1 MQKVLYLLLAW
12 ACSNYACAQFA
23 ETEYNA
29 GDSNKVSY
37 LDEVVVAANRI
48 PETRRTVAQQVKI
61 ISPFVIRNF
70 NAQTAADL
78 LQNTGVVAMQKS
90 QQGGGSP
97 ILRGFEASRVLLIVD
112 GVRMNNLIYRSGHLQ
127 NVITVDNNAMQRVE
141 VLFGP
146 ASTLYGSD
154 ALGGA
159 VHFFTRDPELAST
172 DKLNV
177 FGNTMLRYGSANNEK
192 AGNINFN
199 VGGRKWALF
208 TSFTYSDFDD
218 LRMGE
223 RNNPAIDEPF
233 GVRNQYAVRAADNQS
248 DVLVQKD
255 DPFVQKFSG
264 YNQYDILQK
273 VLYKPNERSSHLL
286 NFQYSTSSDIP
297 RYDRLTDPQ
306 GAGLRFAE
314 WYYGPQERLMLAY
327 QYKLNS
333 LGAFADGMVATLSYQ
348 QVEESRYD
356 RRFGNNN
363 RNERIED
370 VDVWGLTVDFNKVK
384 DRHKLRYGIDGQF
397 STVNSTARR
406 YNVATGEVSPQST
419 RYPDGDNNMNTL
431 SLFGTHTWEIN
442 NEWAIN
448 DGVRFGGSWLRA
460 TFRDQTFFP
469 FPFDEIN
476 QNNVVASGNLGVIY
490 TPSSWKI
497 SLMASTG
504 YRVPNIDDL
513 AKVFESVAGTNSM
526 VGTLVVPNPDI
537 KPEKTLNGDFSVTKF
552 FGEDVRVE
560 GTLFATE
567 FFDAIVVQPGT
578 FNGQSA
584 INFDG
589 FPANVVTSQNA
600 ARAYILGYSITGR
613 AQLGN
618 NFSLSAA
625 YNYTR
630 GRVKNEVGPE
640 TPLDHIPPAF
650 GRVALGFNT
659 TRFNSELFVNFN
671 GWKRLR
677 NYSTS
682 GEDNLQYAIAGRG
695 MPSWW
700 TLNLR
705 TSYDINAVFTVQAG
719 VDNLLDIQYRLF
731 ASGINAAGRNIFG
744 TLRIKF

>member
-1 MQKVLYLLLAW
+1 MLTLLLAW
-12 ACSNYACAQFA
+12 ASSHVYAQFA
-23 ETEYNA
+23 ESEYNQE
-29 GDSNKVSY
+29 DTTKVSY
-37 LDEVVVAANRI
+37 LEEVVVAANRI

-70 NAQTAADL
+70 NAQTTADL

-97 ILRGFEASRVLLIVD
+97 ILRGFEASRVLLIID
-112 GVRMNNLIYRSGHLQ
+112 GVRMNNLIYRAGHLQ
-127 NVITVDNNAMQRVE
+127 NVITLDNNALERAE

-159 VHFFTRDPELAST
+159 IHFYTRNPELAKNS
-172 DKLNV
+172 KQNIAGNV
-177 FGNTMLRYGSANNEK
+177 MLRYGSANNEK
-192 AGNINFN
+192 TGNMNLNI
-199 VGGRKWALF
+199 GGKKWASF

-233 GVRNQYAVRAADNQS
+233 GVRNQYVERSADNQS
-248 DVLVQKD
+248 DILVQND

-264 YNQYDILQK
+264 YEQYDLLQK
-273 VLYKPNERSSHLL
+273 VLYQPNERSSHLL

-314 WYYGPQERLMLAY
+314 WYYGPQDRLMLAY
-327 QYKLNS
+327 QYKHNA
-333 LGAFADGMVATLSYQ
+333 LGAFADGMVATVSYQ

-363 RNERIED
+363 RNERIEN
-370 VDVWGLTVDFNKVK
+370 VHVWGLTVDFNKASGRSK
-384 DRHKLRYGIDGQF
+384 FRYGLDGQF
-397 STVNSTARR
+397 NSVKSVARR
-406 YNVATGEVSPQST
+406 FNVATGETSPQST
-419 RYPDGDNNMNTL
+419 RYPDGDNSLNTL
-431 SLFGTHTWEIN
+431 AIFGTHTLEF
-442 NEWAIN
+442 NEDWALN
-448 DGVRFGGSWLRA
+448 DGLRLGGSWLRS
-460 TFRDQTFFP
+460 TFIDKAFFP
-469 FPFDEIN
+469 FPFDKIE
-476 QNNVVASGNLGVIY
+476 QNNMIASGNLGVIY
-490 TPSSWKI
+490 TPTSWKI

-513 AKVFESVAGTNSM
+513 AKVFESVAGTSST

-537 KPEKTLNGDFSVTKF
+537 KPEKTLNGDLSVTKF
-552 FGEDVRVE
+552 FGDAIRVE
-560 GTLFATE
+560 GTFFATE
-567 FFDAIVVQPGT
+567 FFDAIVVLPGT
-578 FNGQSA
+578 FNGQST
-584 INFDG
+584 ISFSG

-600 ARAYILGYSITGR
+600 SSAYLFGYSVNGR
-613 AQLGN
+613 AD
-618 NFSLSAA
+618 LSKNVAISA
-625 YNYTR
+625 SYNYTR
-630 GRVKNEVGPE
+630 GRIKNENGPE
-640 TPLDHIPPAF
+640 TPLDHIPPPF
-650 GRVALGFNT
+650 GRAAISYNT
-659 TRFNSELFVNFN
+659 ARFNSELFVNFN
-671 GWKRLR
+671 GWKRLK
-677 NYSTS
+677 NYSAS

-705 TSYDINAVFTVQAG
+705 ASYDINRFFTVQVG
-719 VDNLLDIQYRLF
+719 IDNLLDIQYRLF

-744 TLRIKF
+744 TLRVKI